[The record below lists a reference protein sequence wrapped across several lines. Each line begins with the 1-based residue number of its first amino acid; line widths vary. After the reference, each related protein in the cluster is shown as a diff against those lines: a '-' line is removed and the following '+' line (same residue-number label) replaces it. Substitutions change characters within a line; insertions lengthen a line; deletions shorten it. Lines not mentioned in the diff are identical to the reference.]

1 MRNKYYLNNYI
12 NSPILASYFTP
23 TIFRIS
29 LLDTLPHMLKNRP
42 VACNQATSFDR
53 LITLADNRHSSS
65 GFFTSVATALPS
77 MVGRS
82 REALTPAGFQCTGLS
97 TLLRAYHP
105 RLTAGGGLLNPTLE
119 AYIMPKLCRTLL
131 SHLVF
136 SVVVLAI
143 YCQASLAVITLSLI
157 SLGLVQVIGGK
168 DHA

>member
-1 MRNKYYLNNYI
+1 MYNKYILNDPPI
-12 NSPILASYFTP
+12 CRILASHFNPVLFST
-23 TIFRIS
+23 S
-29 LLDTLPHMLKNRP
+29 LLDTSPRIVKNSP
-42 VACNQATSFDR
+42 VACNKATSFDR
-53 LITLADNRHSSS
+53 LITLADNRHSLS

-119 AYIMPKLCRTLL
+119 AYIMPKHCRALL
-131 SHLVF
+131 SHLAF
-136 SVVVLAI
+136 SIVVLAI
-143 YCQASLAVITLSLI
+143 YSQAPLTVIALSLT